1 MQNQTKENLGYIING
16 LTIALY
22 FFMLFN
28 VDVPPELAFL
38 QYGGWILFTAGI
50 ALIILSFVAL
60 LGPHPKPV
68 IEHGILSVVRN
79 PMYLGSIFVYLA
91 MAFFMPH
98 WIMVTISVVNALI
111 IYWFMFL
118 EEQVNLEKFGD
129 DYARYM
135 QSVPRANLF
144 TGFIR
149 LTHNKRTEK

>member
-1 MQNQTKENLGYIING
+1 MQNQIKENLGYIING

-38 QYGGWILFTAGI
+38 QYGGWIFFIAGI

-98 WIMVTISVVNALI
+98 WIMIVLAVVNALI
-111 IYWFMFL
+111 IYWDMVI
-118 EEQVNLEKFGD
+118 EEQKNIEKFGD

-135 QSVPRANLF
+135 QAVPRANIF
-144 TGFIR
+144 AGFMR
-149 LTHNKRTEK
+149 LIHNKRIER